1 MTQPLVKPIIDNESH
16 FHLSK
21 VSQYPM
27 ELILVFIMLR
37 KMVVTEG
44 HADQVV
50 EKFSK
55 KGPIEQQE
63 GFIDLTVMKQKA
75 RRGEEAVVVMI
86 RWESEAHWKQWE
98 KSDAHLA
105 GHRANRGKPK
115 PDFLISTEVNT
126 YEVQA
131 VKNRR

>member
-1 MTQPLVKPIIDNESH
+1 M
-16 FHLSK
+16 
-21 VSQYPM
+21 
-27 ELILVFIMLR
+27 FIMLR

-50 EKFSK
+50 KKFSK
-55 KGPIEQQE
+55 EGPIEQQE

-75 RRGEEAVVVMI
+75 RQGEEAIVVMI
-86 RWESEAHWKQWE
+86 RWESEDHWKQWE
-98 KSDAHLA
+98 KSDTHLA
-105 GHRANRGKPK
+105 GHRANRGQPK

-131 VKNRR
+131 VKKRR